1 LRISK
6 SLDKYLKANAILW
19 LNVKLPYYLLI
30 SRLATFSAN
39 IYHPLQTFIVGKMSE
54 PTPYDKLGV
63 NDEASFEEVRDA
75 RDRLLREYD
84 GDESQQEAIEVAYD
98 AILMDR
104 LRARKEGKIA
114 VPDRIRYPER
124 IATAAPPTLPS
135 NAQRRAPS
143 WLSKLL
149 DEPSQ
154 KDIYIS
160 LGIFAG
166 IGAISFFV
174 PAAATTWL
182 SFGLIASVYWLT
194 RKDNRFG
201 RSLLISLSGVTLGV
215 LLATLTNQILIVSR
229 LASNGFFPSPIQ
241 MAIILLVMWLH
252 ACFLR

>member
-1 LRISK
+1 
-6 SLDKYLKANAILW
+6 
-19 LNVKLPYYLLI
+19 
-30 SRLATFSAN
+30 
-39 IYHPLQTFIVGKMSE
+39 MSE

-75 RDRLLREYD
+75 RDRLLRENE
-84 GDESQQEAIEVAYD
+84 GDESQQEMIEVAYD

-124 IATAAPPTLPS
+124 LSAAIPAALQN

-143 WLSKLL
+143 WLSRLW
-149 DEPSQ
+149 DSPSQ

-166 IGAISFFV
+166 LGAVSFV
-174 PAAATTWL
+174 IPSATTTWL
-182 SFGLIASVYWLT
+182 SFGLIASLILLT
-194 RKDNRFG
+194 RKENRFG
-201 RSLLISLSGVTLGV
+201 RALLISLSGITVGV
-215 LLATLTNQILIVSR
+215 LFATLTNQILVVSR
-229 LASNGFFPSPIQ
+229 LAGNGFFPSPIQ
-241 MAIILLVMWLH
+241 TVLILLVMWLH